1 MRTLTIAAIIALLTM
16 PAYAQRGGPNF
27 SKPGTKTE
35 AEKAA
40 EEKQRKA
47 DEKAYK
53 DSVSRVPDKE
63 QKFDPWGSMR

>member
-1 MRTLTIAAIIALLTM
+1 MRTFTIAAIIALLTI
-16 PAYAQRGGPNF
+16 PAYAQKGPAF

-35 AEKAA
+35 AEKAT

-47 DEKAYK
+47 EEKAYK

-63 QKFDPWGSMR
+63 QKFDPWGNMR

>member
-1 MRTLTIAAIIALLTM
+1 MVTIAAIIAALTM
-16 PAYAQRGGPNF
+16 PAYAQQRGGL
-27 SKPGTKTE
+27 PGSGPPQKSE

-53 DSVSRVPDKE
+53 DSVSRIPDRD
-63 QKFDPWGSMR
+63 QKLDPWGKIR